1 MHIGTDST
9 YTDSKT
15 EAVCFPPPCL
25 DLSMFDT
32 SPVPVLNGY
41 VAYTTKFK
49 YLGSYVTSNL
59 LDTYD
64 VKNR

>member
-1 MHIGTDST
+1 MHVGTDGT

-15 EAVCFPPPCL
+15 ETVCFPPPGL

-32 SPVPVLNGY
+32 TPVPDLDGY
-41 VAYTTKFK
+41 VTYTTKFK
-49 YLGSYVTSNL
+49 YLGSYVTSDL
-59 LDTYD
+59 SDTYD